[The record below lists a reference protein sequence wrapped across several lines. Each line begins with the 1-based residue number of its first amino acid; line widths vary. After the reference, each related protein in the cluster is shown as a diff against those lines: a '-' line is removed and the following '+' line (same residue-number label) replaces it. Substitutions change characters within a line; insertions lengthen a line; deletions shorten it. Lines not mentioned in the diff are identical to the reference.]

1 MRIFILSLVL
11 TLGGIT
17 FATAQSSDESR
28 AEHIDAQ
35 IESLKESLDTIDIA
49 RLFEQFSLPLGDE
62 ARPSEKTL
70 RELENGMDQMLGM
83 MDKID
88 ITAIESMIQS
98 FIGEMDMMLED
109 FDMPQR
115 KDMIPSPNN
124 NIKEPT
130 QKREIKKL

>member
-1 MRIFILSLVL
+1 MSVWLSLSMDVEISIHIRIPYNTLHNMRIFILSLVL

-88 ITAIESMIQS
+88 ITAIEA
-98 FIGEMDMMLED
+98 DV
-109 FDMPQR
+109 PQTL
-115 KDMIPSPNN
+115 P
-124 NIKEPT
+124 
-130 QKREIKKL
+130 